1 MSARQLIVLAIA
13 AIAAL
18 GALFLIRTM
27 SGRQATPTSV
37 ESQPVAG
44 EQVLVAARD
53 IPQGAALAPSDIA
66 VRLFPQ
72 ESVTQNFVRVS
83 QQPSAQA
90 EYVGAVTRRAFA
102 AGEPI
107 TMGSVIQ
114 PEGRGFMA
122 AQLEPGYRAVA
133 LEIKDTTAVG
143 GFIQPND
150 RVDVI
155 MTQRMQVRDAAGAN
169 EQVRSDVVLQD
180 VRVLAV
186 GAATQPQTSGEAP
199 TQTPASVVVLELT
212 AADARTAM
220 LADEMGEVSLAL
232 RGVEAETVGMRGQ
245 SQSTG
250 QLSQSGGTVRIHA
263 FGSVAGGS

>member
-13 AIAAL
+13 AIAAI
-18 GALFLIRTM
+18 GALFLIRGM
-27 SGRQATPTSV
+27 SGGTATPTAA
-37 ESQPVAG
+37 EATPIAG

-53 IPQGAALAPSDIA
+53 VPQGAALAPGDIA

-72 ESVTQNFVRVS
+72 ESVTASFVRVS

-107 TMGSVIQ
+107 TAGSVVQ

-133 LEIKDTTAVG
+133 IEIKDNTAAG

-155 MTQRMQVRDAAGAN
+155 LTQRVQVRDGAGAN
-169 EQVRSDVVLQD
+169 EQVRSDIVLTD

-186 GAATQPQTSGEAP
+186 GNVTQPQTNGEAP
-199 TQTPASVVVLELT
+199 TQTPANVAVLELT
-212 AADARTAM
+212 AGDARTAM
-220 LADEMGEVSLAL
+220 LAEEMGDVTLAL
-232 RGVEAETVGMRGQ
+232 RGVEAETVGMRTPG
-245 SQSTG
+245 QSTG
-250 QLSQSGGTVRIHA
+250 SLSQSGGTVRVHA
-263 FGSVAGGS
+263 FGTVSGGS